1 MKHQGCYIAVFK
13 NAPRTRGRALS
24 KGVMEG
30 KSKRMTRRSRKVGN
44 VIRLLLPLLLFLF
57 PVLLHAQVAPV
68 SQDTS
73 AQEFVNIDG
82 ADTLRML
89 NQGTSQILVGNVE
102 LSQDSIFMYCDS
114 AKLIDEVQVYAYDN
128 VTIQQG
134 DSLAAFSDELDY
146 NAETL
151 LAKLRG
157 NVVLK
162 RGETELYTQ
171 RLDYD
176 LATKL
181 ATYHTRGRVVSQT
194 TELSS
199 THGYYYANERKV
211 YFRDS
216 VVVVDDRFE
225 MRADTLMYD
234 LAAERVYFLGPT
246 VIRTD
251 THRIY
256 CEAGYYDVQLDQAVF
271 AQNAQYKSGER
282 LAAAD
287 TIKYFGLNEVYILEG
302 DAYVAEGEFQRA
314 EADRINFFRRQE
326 RYLLEGNAYLRDSAQ
341 TVRGDTIDY
350 DVKTET
356 IAVSGGRPRISTPP
370 MIIDAERFTT
380 DPETGARVASGRV
393 FWRDTSAN
401 IAINAANA
409 TYNEATGYLLAIGG
423 AGPEP
428 GQPGF
433 MGNRPMLTTV
443 QQGDTMWMVADT
455 LVSVQEEKR
464 DTAFTV
470 RELQRDTVL
479 IGDSLTINVLTTTDT
494 LVSTDSIR
502 FLSAHHDVR
511 ILKSDMQAVCD
522 SLGFNTIDSVLTL
535 YQDPILWQD
544 TSQLTGDTVRIHF
557 RGEAL
562 DKVELLRN
570 ALVITTPDLVF
581 FNQVKGKR
589 IEAFFDSTSLE
600 RTEVKGNAEA
610 IYYILDDAGKYVGV
624 NKTACSAM
632 VLHFRNG
639 GVRKIRFLSAPEGKM
654 EPMQAVNHE
663 AFKLEGF
670 RWEIKRKP
678 LTVEDLFRERTR
690 PPAISVPDQPVP
702 EAELSAPSATKRE

>member
-1 MKHQGCYIAVFK
+1 MKHYGWYIVALL
-13 NAPRTRGRALS
+13 PLLCTCGRARLKGMKVEGN
-24 KGVMEG
+24 KGV
-30 KSKRMTRRSRKVGN
+30 
-44 VIRLLLPLLLFLF
+44 RLIALLPLLLFSLT
-57 PVLLHAQVAPV
+57 PLLHAQVAPV
-68 SQDTS
+68 SQDTA
-73 AQEFVNIDG
+73 AQEYINIDR
-82 ADTLRML
+82 ADTLRMV
-89 NQGTSQILVGNVE
+89 NQGDSQILVGNVE

-114 AKLIDEVQVYAYDN
+114 AKLVDEIQVYAYEN

-134 DSLAAFSDELDY
+134 DSLAAFSNELDY

-157 NVVLK
+157 DVVLQ

-176 LATKL
+176 LKTKL
-181 ATYHTRGRVVSQT
+181 ATYHTRGRIVSKT

-199 THGYYYANERKV
+199 THGYYYADEEKV

-216 VVVVDDRFE
+216 VVAVDDRFE
-225 MRADTLMYD
+225 MRADTLLYD

-256 CEAGYYDVQLDQAVF
+256 CEAGYYDVQLDEAVF
-271 AQNAQYKSGER
+271 AKNAQYKSGER

-287 TIKYFGLNEVYILEG
+287 TIKYFGKDEVYILEG

-314 EADRINFFRRQE
+314 TADRINFFRRQE
-326 RYLLEGNAYLRDSAQ
+326 RYLLEGNAYLRDSVQ
-341 TVRGDTIDY
+341 TVQGDTVDY
-350 DVKTET
+350 DIKTET
-356 IAVSGGRPRISTPP
+356 IAVSGGRPRISAPP
-370 MIIDAERFTT
+370 MIIDAERFAT
-380 DPETGARVASGRV
+380 DPVTGSRIASGSV
-393 FWRDTSAN
+393 FWQDTSAN
-401 IAINAANA
+401 IAIAAANA
-409 TYNEATGYLLAIGG
+409 TYNEDTGYLLATGG

-428 GQPGF
+428 GQPDF
-433 MGNRPMLTTV
+433 MGNRPLMTTV
-443 QQGDTMWMVADT
+443 LEGDTLWMVADT
-455 LVSVQEEKR
+455 LISVQEEKV
-464 DTAFTV
+464 DTVFNV
-470 RELQRDTVL
+470 RELQRDTVM
-479 IGDSLTINVLTTTDT
+479 IGDSLTVNVVTATDT

-502 FLSAHHDVR
+502 FLSAHRDVR

-535 YQDPILWQD
+535 YQNPILWQD

-557 RGEAL
+557 KGEQL
-562 DKVELLRN
+562 DKVQLLRN

-581 FNQVKGKR
+581 FNQVKGKE
-589 IEAFFDSTSLE
+589 IEAFFDSTALE
-600 RTEVKGNAEA
+600 RTEVQGNAEA

-663 AFKLEGF
+663 TIKLEGF

-678 LTVEDLFRERTR
+678 LTLEDLFRLPGSRV
-690 PPAISVPDQPVP
+690 VPDKPDAGIVLP
-702 EAELSAPSATKRE
+702 LTPKVSESKRYK

>member
-1 MKHQGCYIAVFK
+1 MKNYGWYIVALLTLLC
-13 NAPRTRGRALS
+13 TRGRAQKKVERN
-24 KGVMEG
+24 KGGMARVLI
-30 KSKRMTRRSRKVGN
+30 T
-44 VIRLLLPLLLFLF
+44 LLLLSFSL
-57 PVLLHAQVAPV
+57 LLHAQTAPV
-68 SQDTS
+68 SQDTTVK
-73 AQEFVNIDG
+73 EFINIDN
-82 ADTLRML
+82 ADVGYML
-89 NQGTSQILVGNVE
+89 NKGKDQFLKGNVE
-102 LSQDSIFMYCDS
+102 LSQDSIFMYADS
-114 AKLIDEVQVYAYDN
+114 AKLVNEVQVYAYDN

-134 DSLAAFSDELDY
+134 DSLAAFSNELDY

-157 NVVLK
+157 NVVLQ

-171 RLDYD
+171 QLDYN
-176 LATKL
+176 LATKV
-181 ATYHTRGRVVSQT
+181 ATYHTRGRVVSNT

-199 THGYYYANERKV
+199 THGYYYTDDKKV

-251 THRIY
+251 TYRIY
-256 CEAGYYDVQLDQAVF
+256 CESGYYDIQLDEAVF

-287 TIKYFGLNEVYILEG
+287 TIKYFGKDEVYILEG

-326 RYLLEGNAYLRDSAQ
+326 RYLLEGNAYLRDSVQ
-341 TVRGDTIDY
+341 TVRGDTVDY
-350 DVKTET
+350 DIKTET
-356 IAVSGGRPRISTPP
+356 LAVNGGRPRISAPP
-370 MIIDAERFTT
+370 MIIDAERFVT
-380 DPETGARVASGRV
+380 DPKTGARTASGSV
-393 FWRDTSAN
+393 FWQDTSAN
-401 IAINAANA
+401 IAIAAANA
-409 TYNEATGYLLAIGG
+409 TYNEETGYLLATGG
-423 AGPEP
+423 AGPKTGEP
-428 GQPGF
+428 DF
-433 MGNRPMLTTV
+433 MGDRPLMTTV
-443 QQGDTMWMVADT
+443 MNGDTLWMVADT
-455 LVSVQEEKR
+455 LISVQEEKL
-464 DTAFTV
+464 DTVYTV
-470 RELQRDTVL
+470 RELQRDTIM
-479 IGDSLTINVLTTTDT
+479 IGDSLTVNVLTTTDT
-494 LVSTDSIR
+494 LVTTDSLR
-502 FLSAHHDVR
+502 FLSAHRDVR

-535 YQDPILWQD
+535 YQNPILWQD

-557 RGEAL
+557 KDEAL
-562 DKVELLRN
+562 DKVQLLRN

-581 FNQVKGKR
+581 FNQVKGKQ
-589 IEAFFDSTSLE
+589 IEAFFDSTALE
-600 RTEVKGNAEA
+600 RTEVQGNAEA

-639 GVRKIRFLSAPEGKM
+639 GVRKIRFLRAPEGKM

-663 AFKLEGF
+663 TYKLEGF

-678 LTVEDLFRERTR
+678 LTVEDLFRAWDGEAPKERLE
-690 PPAISVPDQPVP
+690 IEVVPTALKLL
-702 EAELSAPSATKRE
+702 EGERK

>member
-1 MKHQGCYIAVFK
+1 MKNYGWYIVALLTLLC
-13 NAPRTRGRALS
+13 TRGRAQ
-24 KGVMEG
+24 
-30 KSKRMTRRSRKVGN
+30 T
-44 VIRLLLPLLLFLF
+44 
-57 PVLLHAQVAPV
+57 APV
-68 SQDTS
+68 SQDTTV
-73 AQEFVNIDG
+73 QEFVNIDR
-82 ADTLRML
+82 ADTLRMV
-89 NQGTSQILVGNVE
+89 NQGESQILIGNVE

-114 AKLIDEVQVYAYDN
+114 AKLVDEVQVYAYDN

-157 NVVLK
+157 NVVLQ
-162 RGETELYTQ
+162 RGETELYTE
-171 RLDYD
+171 RLDYN

-199 THGYYYANERKV
+199 THGYYYANDQKV

-256 CEAGYYDVQLDQAVF
+256 CESGYYDVQLDEAVF

-287 TIKYFGLNEVYILEG
+287 TIKYFGKDEVYILEG

-326 RYLLEGNAYLRDSAQ
+326 RYLLEGNAYLRDSVQ
-341 TVRGDTIDY
+341 TVQGDTVDY
-350 DVKTET
+350 DIKTET
-356 IAVSGGRPRISTPP
+356 IAVSGGRPRISAPP
-370 MIIDAERFTT
+370 MIIDAESFAT
-380 DPETGARVASGRV
+380 DPETGARIASGSV
-393 FWRDTSAN
+393 FWQDTSAN
-401 IAINAANA
+401 IAIAAANA
-409 TYNEATGYLLAIGG
+409 TYNEETGYLLATGG
-423 AGPEP
+423 AGPKPNEP
-428 GQPGF
+428 DF
-433 MGNRPMLTTV
+433 MGNRPLMTTV
-443 QQGDTMWMVADT
+443 LEGDTLWMVADT
-455 LVSVQEEKR
+455 LISVQEEKK

-470 RELQRDTVL
+470 RELQRDTVMF
-479 IGDSLTINVLTTTDT
+479 GDSIVVNVLTTTDT
-494 LVSTDSIR
+494 LVTTDSIR
-502 FLSAHHDVR
+502 FLSAHNDVR

-544 TSQLTGDTVRIHF
+544 TSQLTGDTVRIYF
-557 RGEAL
+557 KGEAL
-562 DKVELLRN
+562 DKVQLLRN
-570 ALVITTPDLVF
+570 ALVVTTPDFVF
-581 FNQVKGKR
+581 FNQVKGKQ
-589 IEAFFDSTSLE
+589 IEAFFDSTALE
-600 RTEVKGNAEA
+600 RTEVQGNAEA

-639 GVRKIRFLSAPEGKM
+639 GVRKIRFLSAPDGKM
-654 EPMQAVNHE
+654 EPMKAVDHE
-663 AFKLEGF
+663 TFKLEGF
-670 RWEIKRKP
+670 RWDLERKP
-678 LTVEDLFRERTR
+678 LTVADLFRDRNTA
-690 PPAISVPDQPVP
+690 PAP
-702 EAELSAPSATKRE
+702 EIPETPTDAGAPGPLRPSATKRE